1 MFTSFSNTTLEIGP
15 IPLLDKA
22 FSFVILFE
30 QPNEINSTTGKK
42 FLMIE
47 FVIYR

>member
-30 QPNEINSTTGKK
+30 QPNEINSIMGKK
-42 FLMIE
+42 FLIVE
-47 FVIYR
+47 FIICR

>member
-15 IPLLDKA
+15 IPLLDKP

-30 QPNEINSTTGKK
+30 QPNEINSTMGKK
-42 FLMIE
+42 FLIVV
-47 FVIYR
+47 FIICR

>member
-15 IPLLDKA
+15 IPLFDKP
-22 FSFVILFE
+22 FSFVILSE
-30 QPNEINSTTGKK
+30 QPNEINSTIGKK

-47 FVIYR
+47 FIIYR